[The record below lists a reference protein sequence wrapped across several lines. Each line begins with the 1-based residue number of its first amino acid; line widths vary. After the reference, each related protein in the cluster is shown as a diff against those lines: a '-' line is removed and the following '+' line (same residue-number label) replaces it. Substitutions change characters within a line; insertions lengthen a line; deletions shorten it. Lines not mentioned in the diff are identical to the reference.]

1 MLFKGNSSISG
12 EFSGSKVKEKATLQ
26 NKMRWEA
33 ARVTVAPRVMKMV
46 SVAKERLFQDQTY
59 LIRIH
64 HIIR

>member
-26 NKMRWEA
+26 NKMWWEA